1 MKKILSILCLIVLVL
16 GTINMAYAS
25 TPDEEEVVEEV
36 IKTTKRKKVKGNV
49 KEVSTKSEIKK
60 STPSQIKIA
69 TPIEIVKLPTPT
81 KIITG
86 PGDLIEDNP
95 IQKTSR
101 IIPVNPNKNQQQ
113 IALPPVNNI
122 PNPVTVINDET
133 NEIIKMPD
141 GGLLPD
147 GFTVGLSRLAVV
159 LSKNKNAKCQYKFLQ
174 QLSENSYLV
183 QIISDDSW
191 RNHKWQIDI
200 YPDDKQYEKTMNG
213 YSSWFGYYD
222 NLKKRIGTAQA
233 KRILD

>member
-1 MKKILSILCLIVLVL
+1 MKKLLSILCLIALVL
-16 GTINMAYAS
+16 GTINISYAS
-25 TPDEEEVVEEV
+25 TPDEDEIVEEVV
-36 IKTTKRKKVKGNV
+36 KTTKRKKVKGNV
-49 KEVSTKSEIKK
+49 KEVSTKSEITN

-69 TPIEIVKLPTPT
+69 TPVEIVKLPIST
-81 KIITG
+81 KIITS

-95 IQKTSR
+95 IQKTSK

-113 IALPPVNNI
+113 VALP
-122 PNPVTVINDET
+122 NPITVINNET

-159 LSKNKNAKCQYKFLQ
+159 LSKNKNTKCQYKFLQ
-174 QLSENSYLV
+174 QLSENSYIV

>member
-1 MKKILSILCLIVLVL
+1 MKKILSILCLIILVL
-16 GTINMAYAS
+16 GTINISYAS

-36 IKTTKRKKVKGNV
+36 VKTTKRKKVKGNV

-60 STPSQIKIA
+60 STHSQIKIA
-69 TPIEIVKLPTPT
+69 TLAEITKLPTPT

-113 IALPPVNNI
+113 IELPPI
-122 PNPVTVINDET
+122 NPITVINNET

-141 GGLLPD
+141 GGLLSD

-233 KRILD
+233 KRIID

>member
-1 MKKILSILCLIVLVL
+1 MKKISSILCLIILVL
-16 GTINMAYAS
+16 GTINISYAS
-25 TPDEEEVVEEV
+25 TPDEDEVVEEV
-36 IKTTKRKKVKGNV
+36 VKTTKRKKVKGNV

-69 TPIEIVKLPTPT
+69 TPVEIVKLSTLT

-86 PGDLIEDNP
+86 PGDLIEDDP
-95 IQKTSR
+95 IQKTSK
-101 IIPVNPNKNQQQ
+101 IIPVNSDKNQQQ
-113 IALPPVNNI
+113 VTLPPVNPI
-122 PNPVTVINDET
+122 TVINNET